1 MSVSLP
7 VYWLY
12 NIFRCTLYAC
22 NEIIQ
27 FVDANEQVR
36 LPNLSFCTLNV
47 DLIIF
52 LLQFYSFKNH
62 LYTIKIIITF
72 NYSID
77 HNKIK
82 SIILLKL
89 LILFFKLIIKA
100 RSNILVEKL
109 VGVCNVFL
117 WKMGS
122 LNEKKLRFVFVS
134 CVTKSTIQ

>member
-1 MSVSLP
+1 M
-7 VYWLY
+7 
-12 NIFRCTLYAC
+12 
-22 NEIIQ
+22 
-27 FVDANEQVR
+27 
-36 LPNLSFCTLNV
+36 

-77 HNKIK
+77 YNKIK

>member
-1 MSVSLP
+1 MSVSLS

-22 NEIIQ
+22 NKIIQ

-47 DLIIF
+47 RGLDYFSASIL
-52 LLQFYSFKNH
+52 FKNH

-89 LILFFKLIIKA
+89 LILFFKIFIIKDQ
-100 RSNILVEKL
+100 I
-109 VGVCNVFL
+109 F
-117 WKMGS
+117 
-122 LNEKKLRFVFVS
+122 
-134 CVTKSTIQ
+134 